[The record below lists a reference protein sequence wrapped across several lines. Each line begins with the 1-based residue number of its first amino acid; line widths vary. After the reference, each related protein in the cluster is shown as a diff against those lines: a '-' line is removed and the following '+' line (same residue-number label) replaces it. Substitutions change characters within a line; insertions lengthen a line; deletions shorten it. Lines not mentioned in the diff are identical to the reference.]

1 MADSLESLRN
11 RIADLAD
18 DDGDFLVACSDTDR
32 RPVPLTGKRFPTE
45 DAASEAAGIA
55 NEYRDRLRVTD
66 PDLPE
71 RRFVVYEVA
80 AESITLVSTRE
91 RVAGNR
97 DNGLPRTSRSV
108 TLAGEGEREWLRME
122 NAPLVYLRR
131 NGDLL
136 DDAAVERQLDSKL

>member
-1 MADSLESLRN
+1 MADSLETLRE

-18 DDGDFLVACSDTDR
+18 DDGGFVAACSDTDR

-45 DAASEAAGIA
+45 DAASEAAEIA
-55 NEYRDRLRVTD
+55 NEYRDRLRATD
-66 PDLPE
+66 PDLPQ

-80 AESITLVSTRE
+80 ADPIFLVSTRE
-91 RVAGNR
+91 QAAGSR
-97 DNGLPRTSRSV
+97 ANGLPRTSRTV
-108 TLAGEGEREWLRME
+108 TLAGDGEREWLRME
-122 NAPLVYLRR
+122 NAPLVHLRR

>member
-1 MADSLESLRN
+1 MADSLETLRE

-18 DDGDFLVACSDTDR
+18 HDGDFVAACSDTDR

-45 DAASEAAGIA
+45 DAASEAAEIA
-55 NEYRDRLRVTD
+55 CEYRDRLRATD

-80 AESITLVSTRE
+80 ADPVLLVSTRE
-91 RVAGNR
+91 QAAGSR
-97 DNGLPRTSRSV
+97 ANGLPRTSRTV
-108 TLAGEGEREWLRME
+108 TLAGDGEREWLRME
-122 NAPLVYLRR
+122 NAPLVHLRR

-136 DDAAVERQLDSKL
+136 DDAAVERQLNSKL